1 VNALALLGLGHVGG
15 DDGHLTPELAALD
28 GDRLQLVPRAR
39 SQDQPGRQHQGNRTV
54 NKIK

>member
-1 VNALALLGLGHVGG
+1 MNALALLGLGHVGG

-39 SQDQPGRQHQGNRTV
+39 SQDQPGGQHKGKV
-54 NKIK
+54 MVKNK